1 MIKYGFTILMLIL
14 LMMGAAN
21 SQTAGVSGGSTP
33 ASLSGQVVD
42 SYGIGIAGARIW
54 IIDGNGHAKETA
66 SNATGGYSMILA
78 PGSYSI
84 TAELSGYSFT
94 SATAQVQTNAVS
106 TAPKIIGYWAGAA
119 PQAAASPAIG
129 QNGQL
134 YYGQQYY
141 GGATGWLQG
150 RVIDQTGAGIPFA
163 SLNVD
168 GWRTAY
174 TTDQQ
179 GNYRL
184 ELSPGMHIIDPFKSG
199 YGIPPRAAFVASGQT
214 TNLDFTAKGVVAL
227 GRGRM

>member
-1 MIKYGFTILMLIL
+1 MIKRYLIILSMIL
-14 LMMGAAN
+14 LIMGAPFLGCCQPDSN
-21 SQTAGVSGGSTP
+21 TAAG
-33 ASLSGQVVD
+33 LSGQVVD
-42 SYGIGIAGARIW
+42 SYGQGISGARVW
-54 IIDGNGHAKETA
+54 IIDGNGQAKETA

-78 PGSYSI
+78 PGSYTI
-84 TAELSGYSFT
+84 TADLSGYSFT
-94 SATAQVQTNAVS
+94 SATMQVQTNAVS
-106 TAPKIIGYWAGAA
+106 TAPRIVGYWAGAA
-119 PQAAASPAIG
+119 PQATVSPAFG
-129 QNGQL
+129 Q
-134 YYGQQYY
+134 YGQQYDGPQYY

-150 RVIDQTGAGIPFA
+150 RVIDQTGAGVPFA

-174 TTDQQ
+174 TTDEQ

-214 TNLDFTAKGVVAL
+214 TNLDFIAKGVVAL

>member
-1 MIKYGFTILMLIL
+1 MKCYLALLIL
-14 LMMGAAN
+14 IFLIGTAN
-21 SQTAGVSGGSTP
+21 SQTSGMPGSAATG
-33 ASLSGQVVD
+33 LSGQVVD
-42 SYGIGIAGARIW
+42 SYGQGISGAKIW
-54 IIDGNGHAKETA
+54 IIDAGGQAKETA
-66 SNATGGYSMILA
+66 SNATGGYSLILA

-94 SATAQVQTNAVS
+94 SANVQVQTNAVS
-106 TAPKIIGYWAGAA
+106 TAPRIVGYWAGAA
-119 PQAAASPAIG
+119 PQATVSPAVGFG
-129 QNGQL
+129 Q
-134 YYGQQYY
+134 YDGQQYS

-150 RVIDQTGAGIPFA
+150 RVADQTGAGIPFA

-214 TNLDFTAKGVVAL
+214 TNLDFIAKGVMAL
-227 GRGRM
+227 GRGGM

>member
-1 MIKYGFTILMLIL
+1 
-14 LMMGAAN
+14 MGTAD
-21 SQTAGVSGGSTP
+21 SQMAGVSGSGI
-33 ASLSGQVVD
+33 SGQVVD

-54 IIDGNGHAKETA
+54 IIDGNGRAIETA
-66 SNATGGYSMILA
+66 SNATGGYSMTLV

-94 SATAQVQTNAVS
+94 SATVQVQTNIVS
-106 TAPKIIGYWAGAA
+106 TAPRIVGYWAGAV
-119 PQAAASPAIG
+119 PQATVSPSVGFG
-129 QNGQL
+129 QQ
-134 YYGQQYY
+134 YYGQQYS

-150 RVIDQTGAGIPFA
+150 RVADQTGTGVPFA

-174 TTDQQ
+174 TTDEQ

-199 YGIPPRAAFVASGQT
+199 YGIPPRAAFVASGET
-214 TNLDFTAKGVVAL
+214 TGLDFIAKEVVAL